1 MIRSHEMRTRAQGLL
16 AFTAILATCV
26 AGIIHFSWWAAIA
39 GACVLALI
47 SLSNHPVAYRALS
60 GSASSSALL
69 VFSSLFNATITSA
82 GALLAGR
89 LISWAWGA

>member
-1 MIRSHEMRTRAQGLL
+1 MRTRAQGLL

-26 AGIIHFSWWAAIA
+26 AGIVHVSWWAALA
-39 GACVLALI
+39 GGCVLALI
-47 SLSNHPVAYRALS
+47 SLSIHPMAYRALS

-69 VFSSLFNATITSA
+69 VVSSLLNATMTSA

-89 LISWAWGA
+89 MIGLAWGV